1 MLHMPTYGHSSETT
15 ANENLESGK
24 MYLLGNLS
32 AKGTFLLFLIFKK
45 ILTTA
50 KTVYYEAIKISI
62 GVSDLFI
69 CSSCM

>member
-1 MLHMPTYGHSSETT
+1 MPMYGHSSETT